1 MALNGA
7 CEFVRGSAAQFA
19 PAIFQVPT
27 RPNLSLSPYLPQD
40 KTTDKSTDKT
50 MLTVPGYQI
59 TEEIQSG
66 VHTVVYRGYRE
77 TERKPVI
84 LKILKPQF
92 PTLEE
97 IARFRQEYEISRN
110 MEIEGIVRAYSLE
123 DCHNGLSLIL
133 EDFGGESV
141 SQFIGT
147 QKKFKLR
154 EFLGIGIQLAA
165 TLEELHKNQI
175 IHKDIKPQNIILNA
189 ETGIVKLTDFSI
201 ASRLSSENQ
210 TPSHPNFI
218 EGTLAY
224 MSPEQTGRMNRAI
237 DCRTDY
243 YSLGVTFYEMLAG
256 QLPFQS
262 EDPMELVHCHIA
274 KQPVPLHE
282 LNPEIPP
289 AISDI
294 VRKLMAKNAEDR
306 YQSAGGLKYD
316 LGYCLAQLEAAGQ
329 IPPFKV
335 GARDLSGQLLIPQKL
350 YGREKEVAQLLS
362 AFERVSLG
370 TSEMTLVAGYSG
382 IGKSSLVREIHKPIV
397 RQRGYFVS
405 GKFDQFKRNI
415 PYAGLI
421 QAFQE
426 LLRQL
431 LTESPAKI
439 AGWKEKLLEALGTN
453 ARAIADVIPEVEL
466 IVGAQP
472 PVPPLTP
479 AEAQNRFNRL
489 FQKFSQVFAK
499 KEHPLAL
506 FLDDLQW
513 ADSASLK
520 LIEQLVTA
528 PESQYLLLIGA
539 YRDNEVSPAHP
550 LLSTLESVQQAGATV
565 SNITLQPLSLA
576 DVGHLI
582 ADTLGETTRV
592 QHLSELLF
600 NKTAGNPFFLTQMLL
615 SLHREKLL
623 SYDASAGKWQWDI
636 RHIQAVG
643 ITDKTVVELV
653 AGNIEKLP
661 ESAQSVLKLAACI
674 GSQFSLDVLA
684 IVSEKPPAA
693 TAADLWPALQAG
705 LILPL
710 SNAYKIPLVFASDA
724 PADLKFDELKVSYR
738 FLHDRVQQAA
748 YSLIPDDSKKETHLK
763 IGQLLLK
770 KTPPE
775 EREAHIFDIVNQLN
789 VGSELIA
796 DRAEGRSQSGD
807 TGDSHTE
814 QVFPLLLASLNL
826 TAGKKAKASAAYEP
840 AVRYLNEGINLLGE
854 SSWLQSYDLTFALY
868 VEASEAEYLTAN
880 FDRSAQLS
888 SLALEKAK
896 TAQEKAKLYE
906 VQIQFYFAKNQLK
919 SAIDTG
925 LRALEALG
933 VSLEE
938 TPPGQLAIEE
948 LIDLPV
954 MTDPH
959 KLAAMRVLNT
969 LISPAFVAAPTLLPA
984 IIFTMVHLS
993 LQYGNSPPAAVGYT
1007 FYGVILNGFM
1017 GDTDS
1022 AYRFGML
1029 AVRLVDKL
1037 NAREVKARVY
1047 SPFNIFIRHWKEHA
1061 KQTIAPLLEGGQS
1074 GLETG
1079 DIEFASYCF
1088 KDRATHLLLMGERLE
1103 TVEQQISQ
1111 ALDVLL
1117 KFKQEFSVY
1126 NAQIWKQLVHNLMGC
1141 GGAGSPTRLIGS
1153 SFDEA
1158 EILPRLIETH
1168 NGTSLFALYLA
1179 KGILC
1184 YLFKDCSRAIEYS
1197 QRAAEYANS
1206 AMGFITVA
1214 IHNFYYSLQLL
1225 ALYPSAEPGD
1235 RQQYLQQVEL
1245 NQEKM
1250 RLWAS
1255 HAPCNFQ
1262 HKCDL
1267 VSAVR
1272 SGVLGRIQE
1281 AMEYYDRAIQGAQE
1295 QGYIQEE
1302 ALACELAAEFY
1313 LSRGFE
1319 KIARAYLTDA
1329 YYGYIHW
1336 GAVAKVRD
1344 LEKRYPQFL
1353 SHITAKEPESIQV
1366 TRTTKATTTGNL
1378 LAMLD
1383 LSAVLKAS
1391 QAISREIVLDS
1402 LLDKLMRIVIESACA
1417 QKGLLFLH
1425 SQAQPGK
1432 EEGQL
1437 ILAAEASLERDEVI
1451 VLPFV
1456 PVSVRPDLPV
1466 SVINYVG
1473 STGETVVLNDAA
1485 NQELFAGDPYI
1496 LRHKPKSVLGLPV
1509 TYQGKLLAILYLEN
1523 RLTAGAFTRDRLEV
1537 LSLLSTQAA
1546 ISLENAGLYQQL
1558 QTYSQQLEAKNQE
1571 LETANAALRESEA
1584 RAREKALQAQE
1595 ALQELQHAQTQLVQ
1609 SEKMSSLGQMVAGVA
1624 HEINNPVNFI
1634 YGNLSHAHDYSRDL
1648 LNLLELYR
1656 EKFPDPGS
1664 EIEEEMEAIDLE
1676 FLIEDLPKMLGSMK
1690 VGADR
1695 IREIVQSLRT
1705 FSRLDEAEMKPV
1717 NIHEG
1722 IDSTLLILHNRLKF
1736 KPDRPAIQVIKEYGN
1751 LPQVECYASQ
1761 LNQVFMNIL
1770 ANAIDALEE
1779 HSKGRSPEEIKQNP
1793 STIRIR
1799 TEMTDNGKVAIR
1811 IADNGPGMTEKVCQ
1825 RLFDPFFTTKPVGKG
1840 TGIGLSISQ
1849 QIVVKKH
1856 GGSLRCLSA
1865 PGQGAEFIIE
1875 IPLRQI
1881 LPQTA

>member
-1 MALNGA
+1 
-7 CEFVRGSAAQFA
+7 
-19 PAIFQVPT
+19 
-27 RPNLSLSPYLPQD
+27 
-40 KTTDKSTDKT
+40 

-59 TEEIQSG
+59 TEEIQFG

-84 LKILKPQF
+84 LKILKSQF

-97 IARFRQEYEISRN
+97 IARLRQEYEITRN
-110 MEIEGIVRAYSLE
+110 LDIEGIVRPYSLE
-123 DCHNGLSLIL
+123 NCQNGLALIL
-133 EDFGGESV
+133 EDFGGQSV
-141 SQFIGT
+141 SQFLGERKNL
-147 QKKFKLR
+147 QLS
-154 EFLGIGIQLAA
+154 EFLGIAIQLAA
-165 TLEELHKNQI
+165 TLGELHRHQI
-175 IHKDIKPQNIILNA
+175 IHKDIKPQNIIINP
-189 ETGIVKLTDFSI
+189 ESGIVKLTDFSI
-201 ASRLSSENQ
+201 ASRLSSENP
-210 TPSHPNFI
+210 TLCHPNFI

-237 DCRTDY
+237 DYRTDY

-256 QLPFQS
+256 QLPFPS

-294 VRKLMAKNAEDR
+294 VLKLMAKNAEDR

-316 LGYCLAQLEAAGQ
+316 LGYCLAQLEAAGH
-329 IPPFKV
+329 IPPFHV
-335 GARDLSGQLLIPQKL
+335 GVRDLSGQLLIPQKL
-350 YGREKEVAQLLS
+350 YGREKEVAQLMS
-362 AFERVSLG
+362 AFARVASPKEKRASLG
-370 TSEMTLVAGYSG
+370 TSEMAVVAGYSG
-382 IGKSSLVREIHKPIV
+382 IGKSCLVREIHKPIV
-397 RQRGYFVS
+397 RQRGYFIA

-439 AGWKEKLLEALGTN
+439 ASWKEKLLETLGSN
-453 ARAIADVIPEVEL
+453 ARVITDVIPELEL

-472 PVPPLTP
+472 PVPQLTP

-489 FQKFSQVFAK
+489 FQKFSQVFAS
-499 KEHPLAL
+499 KEHPLVL

-520 LIEQLVTA
+520 LIEQLVA
-528 PESQYLLLIGA
+528 NPESQYLLLIGA
-539 YRDNEVSPAHP
+539 YRDNEVSPTHP
-550 LLSTLESVQQAGATV
+550 LMSTLESVLQAGVTV

-576 DVGHLI
+576 DACQLI
-582 ADTLGETTRV
+582 ADTLGETKKV
-592 QHLSELLF
+592 KDLSELLF
-600 NKTAGNPFFLTQMLL
+600 NKTAGNPFFLTQLLL

-623 SYDASAGKWQWDI
+623 TYDASAGKWQWDI

-661 ESAQSVLKLAACI
+661 ESAQSALKLAACI
-674 GSQFSLDVLA
+674 GSQFSLEVLA
-684 IVSEKPPAA
+684 LVSEKPAAA

-724 PADLKFDELKVSYR
+724 PADLKFDDLKVSYR

-748 YSLIPDDSKKETHLK
+748 YSLIPDARKKETHLK

-770 KTPPE
+770 NTPPE
-775 EREAHIFDIVNQLN
+775 ERDAHIFDIVNQLN

-796 DRAEGRSQSGD
+796 ELKSQETQETGFLKETRFPAPSGLNN
-807 TGDSHTE
+807 S
-814 QVFPLLLASLNL
+814 FINPLLLASLNL
-826 TAGKKAKASAAYEP
+826 IAGKKAKASAAYEP
-840 AVRYLNEGINLLGE
+840 AVRYLTAGIKLLGE
-854 SSWLQSYDLTFALY
+854 SSWSESYDLTFNLY

-880 FDRSAQLS
+880 FERSEQLS
-888 SLALEKAK
+888 AVALEKAK
-896 TAQEKAKLYE
+896 TALEKAKLYE

-938 TPPGQLAIEE
+938 TPPGKLDIEE
-948 LIDLPV
+948 LIDLPAIAD
-954 MTDPH
+954 TH

-969 LISPAFVAAPTLLPA
+969 LIVPAYVAAPTLLPA
-984 IIFTMVHLS
+984 IIYTMVNLS
-993 LQYGNSPPAAVGYT
+993 LQYGNSPQAAVGYIY
-1007 FYGVILNGFM
+1007 YGVLLNSFM

-1022 AYRFGML
+1022 GYQFGQL

-1037 NAREVKARVY
+1037 NARELKAKVY
-1047 SPFNIFIRHWKEHA
+1047 SPFYTILRHWKDPLA
-1061 KQTIAPLLEGGQS
+1061 QTIAPLLEGGQS

-1079 DIEFASYCF
+1079 DVEFASLCF
-1088 KDRATHLLLMGERLE
+1088 KDRATHLFLMGERLE
-1103 TVEQQISQ
+1103 TVEQQLSQ
-1111 ALDVLL
+1111 ALDVSL
-1117 KFKQEFSVY
+1117 KVKQEYSVY
-1126 NAQIWKQLVHNLMGC
+1126 YARIWKQLVENLMGC
-1141 GGAGSPTRLIGS
+1141 GGAGNPTQLIGS
-1153 SFDEA
+1153 CFDEA
-1158 EILPRLIETH
+1158 EMLPRLIETQ
-1168 NGTSLFALYLA
+1168 NRTSLFSIYLV

-1184 YLFKDCSRAIEYS
+1184 YLFKDCSRAVEHS
-1197 QRAAEYANS
+1197 KRAAEYADS

-1214 IHNFYYSLQLL
+1214 THNFYYSLQLL
-1225 ALYPSAEPGD
+1225 ALYPSAQPCEQ
-1235 RQQYLQQVEL
+1235 QQYLQQVEL

-1272 SGVLGRIQE
+1272 SGVLGHILE
-1281 AMEYYDRAIQGAQE
+1281 AMEYYDSAIQGAKE

-1313 LSRGFE
+1313 LSGGKE

-1329 YYGYIHW
+1329 YYGYIRW
-1336 GAVAKVRD
+1336 GAVAKVLD

-1353 SHITAKEPESIQV
+1353 SHITAKEPEPIQV

-1378 LAMLD
+1378 LAVLD

-1391 QAISREIVLDS
+1391 QAISGEIVLDS
-1402 LLDKLMRIVIESACA
+1402 LLDKLMRIVIENAGA
-1417 QKGLLFLH
+1417 QKGLLFLD
-1425 SQAQPGK
+1425 SQAQPGQSDR
-1432 EEGQL
+1432 QL
-1437 ILAAEASLERDEVI
+1437 ILAAEGSVERDEVI
-1451 VLPFV
+1451 ALPFL
-1456 PVSVRPDLPV
+1456 PVSECRDLPV
-1466 SVINYVG
+1466 SVINYLR

-1485 NQELFAGDPYI
+1485 NEGMFTADPYI
-1496 LRHKPKSVLGLPV
+1496 VRHKPQSVLGLPV

-1571 LETANAALRESEA
+1571 LVSINAALRESEA
-1584 RAREKALQAQE
+1584 RAQEKALQAEQ

-1609 SEKMSSLGQMVAGVA
+1609 SEKMSSLGQLVAGVA

-1634 YGNLSHAHDYSRDL
+1634 YGNLTHAHDYTRDL
-1648 LNLLELYR
+1648 LNLVNIYR
-1656 EKFPDPGS
+1656 EKFPEPGA
-1664 EIEEEMEAIDLE
+1664 EIEEEIEAIDLE
-1676 FLIEDLPKMLGSMK
+1676 FMMEDLPKMLGSMK
-1690 VGADR
+1690 LGADR

-1705 FSRLDEAEMKPV
+1705 FSRVDEAEMKPV

-1751 LPQVECYASQ
+1751 LPPVECYASQ

-1770 ANAIDALEE
+1770 ANAIDALED
-1779 HSKGRSPEEIKQNP
+1779 HNKGRSHEELTQNP
-1793 STIRIR
+1793 SRIRIR
-1799 TEMTDNGKVAIR
+1799 TEITANDKLAIR
-1811 IADNGPGMTEKVCQ
+1811 IADNGPGMPEKVRL

-1840 TGIGLSISQ
+1840 IGIGLSISQ

-1865 PGQGAEFIIE
+1865 PGEGTEFIIK
-1875 IPLRQI
+1875 IPLRQ
-1881 LPQTA
+1881 LVQGTA

>member
-1 MALNGA
+1 MIT
-7 CEFVRGSAAQFA
+7 F
-19 PAIFQVPT
+19 
-27 RPNLSLSPYLPQD
+27 
-40 KTTDKSTDKT
+40 
-50 MLTVPGYQI
+50 PGYQI

-84 LKILKPQF
+84 LKILKSQF

-97 IARFRQEYEISRN
+97 IARLRQEYEIPKDID
-110 MEIEGIVRAYSLE
+110 IEGIVRPYSLSNF
-123 DCHNGLSLIL
+123 HNGLALIL
-133 EDFGGESV
+133 EDFGGQSV
-141 SQFIGT
+141 SQFLGERKNL
-147 QKKFKLR
+147 QLK
-154 EFLGIGIQLAA
+154 EFLEIALQLAA
-165 TLEELHKNQI
+165 TLGDLHKNQI
-175 IHKDIKPQNIILNA
+175 IHKDIKPANIIINQ
-189 ETGIVKLTDFSI
+189 ETGLVKLTDFSI
-201 ASRLSSENQ
+201 ASRLSSESQ
-210 TPSHPNFI
+210 TPCHPNFI

-237 DCRTDY
+237 DSRTDY
-243 YSLGVTFYEMLAG
+243 YSLGVTFYEMLVG
-256 QLPFQS
+256 QLPFPS

-274 KQPVPLHE
+274 KQPVPPHD

-294 VRKLMAKNAEDR
+294 VMKLMAKNAEDR

-316 LGYCLAQLEAAGQ
+316 LGYCLAQLEAAGK
-329 IPPFKV
+329 IPQFNV
-335 GARDLSGQLLIPQKL
+335 GSRDLSGQLLIPQKL
-350 YGREKEVAQLLS
+350 YGREKEVTQLLS
-362 AFERVSLG
+362 AFERVSIG
-370 TSEMTLVAGYSG
+370 TSEMAVVAGYSG
-382 IGKSSLVREIHKPIV
+382 IGKSCLVREIHKPIV

-431 LTESPAKI
+431 LTESTAKI
-439 AGWKEKLLEALGTN
+439 ASWKEKLLEALSSN
-453 ARAIADVIPEVEL
+453 ARVITDVIPELEL

-472 PVPPLTP
+472 PVPQLPP

-489 FQKFSQVFAK
+489 FQKFSQVFAQ

-520 LIEQLVTA
+520 LIEQLVA
-528 PESQYLLLIGA
+528 NPESQYLLLIGA

-550 LLSTLESVQQAGATV
+550 LMSTLESIREAGATV
-565 SNITLQPLSLA
+565 STITLQPLSLA
-576 DVGHLI
+576 DASQLI
-582 ADTLGETTRV
+582 ADTLGETKKV
-592 QHLSELLF
+592 QDLSELLF
-600 NKTAGNPFFLTQMLL
+600 NKTAGNPFFLTQLLL

-623 SYDASAGKWQWDI
+623 TYKASEGKWQWDI

-643 ITDKTVVELV
+643 IADKTVVELV

-661 ESAQSVLKLAACI
+661 ESAQSMLKLAACI

-684 IVSEKPPAA
+684 IVSEKPAAA

-724 PADLKFDELKVSYR
+724 LADLKLDDLRVSYR

-748 YSLIPDDSKKETHLK
+748 YSLIPDARKKETHLK

-770 KTPPE
+770 NTPPE

-789 VGSELIA
+789 IGSELIA
-796 DRAEGRSQSGD
+796 DLKSQEQQE
-807 TGDSHTE
+807 TGFLKETRFLESLNNSLIN
-814 QVFPLLLASLNL
+814 PLLLASLNL
-826 TAGKKAKASAAYEP
+826 IAGKKAKASAAYEP
-840 AVRYLNEGINLLGE
+840 AVRYLNTGINLLGE
-854 SSWLQSYDLTFALY
+854 SSWSESYDLTFNLY

-880 FDRSAQLS
+880 FQRSEQLS
-888 SLALEKAK
+888 AVALEKAK
-896 TAQEKAKLYE
+896 TALEKAKLYE
-906 VQIQFYFAKNQLK
+906 VQIQFYFAKNQIK

-938 TPPGQLAIEE
+938 TPPGQLDIEE
-948 LIDLPV
+948 LIDLPA
-954 MTDPH
+954 MTDTH

-969 LISPAFVAAPTLLPA
+969 LISSAYVADPALLPA
-984 IIFTMVHLS
+984 IIYTMVNLS
-993 LQYGNSPPAAVGYT
+993 VQYGNSPQAAVGYIY
-1007 FYGVILNGFM
+1007 YGVLLNSFM

-1022 AYRFGML
+1022 GYRFGQL
-1029 AVRLVDKL
+1029 AVTLVDKL
-1037 NAREVKARVY
+1037 NAREVKAKVY
-1047 SPFNIFIRHWKEHA
+1047 SPFYTILRHWKAHLA
-1061 KQTIAPLLEGGQS
+1061 QTIAPLLEGGQS

-1079 DIEFASYCF
+1079 DVELASICF
-1088 KDRATHLLLMGERLE
+1088 KDLATHLLLMGERLE
-1103 TVEQQISQ
+1103 TVEQQLSQ
-1111 ALDVLL
+1111 ALDVSL
-1117 KFKQEFSVY
+1117 KFKQEYAVY
-1126 NAQIWKQLVHNLMGC
+1126 YARIWKQLVENLMGR
-1141 GGAGSPTRLIGS
+1141 GSAGNPTQLIGS
-1153 SFDEA
+1153 SLDET
-1158 EILPRLIETH
+1158 EMLPRLIVTQ
-1168 NGTSLFALYLA
+1168 NRTSLFSIYLA
-1179 KGILC
+1179 KGIVC

-1197 QRAAEYANS
+1197 KRAAEYANS
-1206 AMGFITVA
+1206 AMGFMTVA
-1214 IHNFYYSLQLL
+1214 THNFYYSLQLL
-1225 ALYPSAEPGD
+1225 ALYPSAEPCEQ
-1235 RQQYLQQVEL
+1235 QQYLQQVEL

-1267 VSAVR
+1267 VEAELNR
-1272 SGVLGRIQE
+1272 VLGRILE
-1281 AMEYYDRAIQGAQE
+1281 AMEYYDRAIQGAKE

-1313 LSRGFE
+1313 LSGGKE

-1329 YYGYIHW
+1329 YYGYIRW
-1336 GAVAKVRD
+1336 GAVAKVLD
-1344 LEKRYPQFL
+1344 LEQTYPQFL
-1353 SHITAKEPESIQV
+1353 SHITAKQPEEIHV

-1378 LAMLD
+1378 LAVLD
-1383 LSAVLKAS
+1383 FSAVLKSS
-1391 QAISREIVLDS
+1391 QAISVEIVLDS
-1402 LLDKLMRIVIESACA
+1402 LLDKLMRIVIENAGA

-1425 SQAQPGK
+1425 SQAQPGQSDR
-1432 EEGQL
+1432 QL
-1437 ILAAEASLERDEVI
+1437 ILAAEAAAERDGLI
-1451 VLPFV
+1451 ALPFV
-1456 PVSVRPDLPV
+1456 PVSQCPDLPV
-1466 SVINYVG
+1466 SVINYVR
-1473 STGETVVLNDAA
+1473 STGETVVLNDAV
-1485 NQELFAGDPYI
+1485 NQGLFTEDSYI
-1496 LRHKPKSVLGLPV
+1496 VSHQPKSVLGLPV

-1523 RLTAGAFTRDRLEV
+1523 RLTAGAFTCDRLEV
-1537 LSLLSTQAA
+1537 LSLLCTQAA
-1546 ISLENAGLYQQL
+1546 ISLENAILYQQL
-1558 QTYSQQLEAKNQE
+1558 QTYSQQLEVKNQE

-1584 RAREKALQAQE
+1584 LAQEKALQAEE

-1609 SEKMSSLGQMVAGVA
+1609 SEKMSSLGQLVAGVA

-1634 YGNLSHAHDYSRDL
+1634 YGNLTHAHDYTRDL

-1656 EKFPDPGS
+1656 EKFPEPGA
-1664 EIEEEMEAIDLE
+1664 EIEEEIEAIDLE
-1676 FLIEDLPKMLGSMK
+1676 FLMEDLPKMLGSMK

-1705 FSRLDEAEMKPV
+1705 FSRVDEAEMKPV
-1717 NIHEG
+1717 NIHDG

-1736 KPDRPAIQVIKEYGN
+1736 KPDRPAIQVIKEYSS
-1751 LPQVECYASQ
+1751 LPPVECYASQ

-1770 ANAIDALEE
+1770 ANAIDALEDRN
-1779 HSKGRSPEEIKQNP
+1779 KGRAPEEIKENTN
-1793 STIRIR
+1793 TIHIR
-1799 TEMTDNGKVAIR
+1799 TEITNNGKVAVI
-1811 IADNGPGMTEKVCQ
+1811 IADNGPGMPEKV
-1825 RLFDPFFTTKPVGKG
+1825 RIKLFDPFFTTKPVGKG
-1840 TGIGLSISQ
+1840 TGIGLSISH

-1856 GGSLRCLSA
+1856 GGSLRCVSA
-1865 PGQGAEFIIE
+1865 PGEGTEFIIE

-1881 LPQTA
+1881 LSQTA